1 MDTKKRQKT
10 AYAFTLIELL
20 VIVAI
25 IAIAASIV
33 VTQIM
38 GARRKSMD
46 ASFQSTA
53 TSLQRAIAVCC
64 SIQGTT
70 LSSDYGSPICSGDGR
85 YPDDTKMTFSSISGC
100 SLTGSFQV
108 VIEPGSQNAGNCTQ
122 ATLTQDGIGF
132 DGC

>member
-1 MDTKKRQKT
+1 MKT
-10 AYAFTLIELL
+10 SHVRKGFTLIELL

-25 IAIAASIV
+25 IAIAVSIV

-53 TSLQRAIAVCC
+53 NGIHRGLLLCCSVPNTSL
-64 SIQGTT
+64 SHT
-70 LSSDYGSPICSGDGR
+70 YGGEICSGDGR
-85 YPDDTKMTFSSISGC
+85 YPDDTKMTFSSVSGC
-100 SLTGSFQV
+100 SSTGSFQV
-108 VIEPGSQNAGNCTQ
+108 VIEPGSQNAGNCEQ

-132 DGC
+132 VGC